1 MIEKKA
7 NKIAK
12 NELKDVKVIV
22 CTKFPNNDKK
32 IDTVKGSDQTNE
44 PTEAKKVRIDSPNN
58 NENFANNLNESNC
71 EEIQTKVDLGVKKT
85 LKLAEASQQISI
97 KVKKFECNICSK
109 KFHRF
114 NDLIIHTL

>member
-1 MIEKKA
+1 M
-7 NKIAK
+7 
-12 NELKDVKVIV
+12 KDVKVIV

-32 IDTVKGSDQTNE
+32 IDTIKGSDQTNE

-71 EEIQTKVDLGVKKT
+71 EEIQTEVDLGVKKT
-85 LKLAEASQQISI
+85 LELAEASQQISI

-109 KFHRF
+109 
-114 NDLIIHTL
+114 IQ

>member
-85 LKLAEASQQISI
+85 LKLA
-97 KVKKFECNICSK
+97 NHPSK
-109 KFHRF
+109 
-114 NDLIIHTL
+114 